1 VAKPSTTLK
10 SLFATPPHP
19 INPPYHFTL
28 PLLPAEK
35 SNVGNLL
42 VVVLLTRNR
51 RRATWRQLFGQRENV
66 QRAYKLAETEVCQL
80 LAALSI
86 FSPMKRQAKFWHQK
100 MFSN

>member
-28 PLLPAEK
+28 LLLLAEK